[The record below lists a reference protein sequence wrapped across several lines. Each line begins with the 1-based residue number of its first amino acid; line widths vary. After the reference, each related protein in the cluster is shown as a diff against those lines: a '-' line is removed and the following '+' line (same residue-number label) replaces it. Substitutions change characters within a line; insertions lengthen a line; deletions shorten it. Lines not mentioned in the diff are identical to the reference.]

1 MVSEIIEQ
9 REIHEM
15 VHNEDVDE
23 RREGIGQLL
32 DQLCWNCVVFPNDFL
47 GWNDLIQLVQ
57 DEDRCVR
64 EDAAMALM
72 IVSHDVSNKEQAW
85 QDLTR
90 LTQDEDSNVRTL
102 STKAIGNIFHGLSDK
117 EQAWKDL
124 HSLSI
129 VNDIHVRAGTAYA
142 IVSAYHDIPNKKQ
155 AWDDL
160 IRLAWDKEYDVRS
173 SVPFAL
179 MLGGNNNGS
188 FFSSVP
194 DKVAAWNDLIKIIKH
209 NDIIMQNNI
218 ANAIF
223 HIFPNI
229 SDKNVAWK
237 DMVSLVKDKNNFFRL
252 SASIALGSS
261 FPYILD
267 KELAYKDLISLTKDK
282 NKDVRMVSAHTFSHL
297 ARFYR
302 DEHTYKKTS
311 EYFDKAASAFRFGFC
326 EHFTPTSD
334 FYLYKGLS
342 SYYFAKELVS
352 ELPDIND
359 PERYIK
365 NLQNAIGYFK
375 KSVKFIK
382 KSNNIEYE
390 TDKFCFPI
398 CLNIFSAYY
407 EYILCLINLDEKR
420 ISKVQNY
427 LKEASKLCEIVDTEK
442 GLHII
447 KIFIELSQ
455 TLKDC
460 IDEINIESK
469 KQKAIKKGKG
479 KGLKVRYETSLN
491 NSRYNFEKH
500 FAEINNLLNEI
511 EAPLF
516 IKIAEIETEN
526 LKKLQPEKEERDIL
540 PKSFIKRFY
549 ESIKEFWKIIAT
561 IGLILAI
568 LAKIINDWDVVSEFI
583 INLLS

>member
-1 MVSEIIEQ
+1 VSEIIDQ
-9 REIHEM
+9 NEILKK
-15 VHNEDVDE
+15 VLSVDVDE
-23 RREGIGQLL
+23 RMKGVDELHDNFKNFKNIN
-32 DQLCWNCVVFPNDFL
+32 WAWKN
-47 GWNDLIQLVQ
+47 LIQLVQ
-57 DEDRCVR
+57 DKDIHVKEN
-64 EDAAMALM
+64 AAETLM
-72 IVSHDVSNKEQAW
+72 FVCRDVPDKEQAW
-85 QDLTR
+85 QDLIL
-90 LTQDEDSNVRTL
+90 LTKDKNSIVRGL
-102 STKAIGNIFHGLSDK
+102 STIAIGNIFHGLSDK
-117 EQAWKDL
+117 EQAWKYL

-129 VNDIHVRAGTAYA
+129 VNDISVRASTAIA
-142 IVSAYHDIPNKKQ
+142 IVFAFHNIPNKMQ

-160 IRLAWDKEYDVRS
+160 IRLAWDKEDHVRH
-173 SVPFAL
+173 SVSTAL
-179 MLGGNNNGS
+179 MIGLDENNGS

-194 DKVAAWNDLIKIIKH
+194 DKVAAWNDLIKLIRD
-209 NDIIMQNNI
+209 NDLTLQNHI

-223 HIFPNI
+223 HIFPYI

-237 DMVSLVKDKNNFFRL
+237 DMINLVKDKNNFFRL

-261 FPYILD
+261 FPHVPD

-282 NKDVRMVSAHTFSHL
+282 DKHVRMVSAYTFSHL
-297 ARFYR
+297 ARFYQ
-302 DEHTYKKTS
+302 EEYAYKKTS
-311 EYFDKAASAFRFGFC
+311 ECFDKAASAFRFGFR
-326 EHFTPTSD
+326 EHITPTSD
-334 FYLYKGLS
+334 FYLYRGLS

-365 NLQNAIGYFK
+365 NLQNAIRYFD
-375 KSVKFIK
+375 KSIKSIK
-382 KSNNIEYE
+382 KSSNIEYE
-390 TDKFCFPI
+390 TDKFCIPI

-407 EYILCLINLDEKR
+407 EYILCSINLDEKR

-427 LKEASKLCEIVDTEK
+427 LKKASKYCEIVGTEK

-447 KIFIELSQ
+447 KIFVELSQ
-455 TLKDC
+455 TLKDR

-526 LKKLQPEKEERDIL
+526 LEKLQPEKEERDIL

-549 ESIKEFWKIIAT
+549 ESIKKFWKIVVT

-583 INLLS
+583 MNLLS